1 VIVLDT
7 NVISEL
13 VRPQPDRRVLG
24 WLDRYP
30 RVEVYLTAIT
40 AAELRYGVARLADGR
55 RKSELAERVRRLTKE
70 HFARRVLPFDDEA
83 ASHYA
88 RLVASREAQG
98 RPIGL
103 ADAQIAAICLCH
115 GAALATRNT
124 KDFVHIDVGIVNP
137 WESEPAA

>member
-1 VIVLDT
+1 MIVLDT
-7 NVISEL
+7 DVISEL

-30 RVEVYLTAIT
+30 WVEVYLTAVT
-40 AAELRYGVARLADGR
+40 AAELRYGVARLPDGR

-88 RLVASREAQG
+88 QVVASRETRG
-98 RPIGL
+98 RPIGT
-103 ADAQIAAICLCH
+103 ADAQTAAICLRH

-124 KDFVHIDVGIVNP
+124 KDFTHIDVGIVNP
-137 WESEPAA
+137 WESEPTA